1 MPPSSLTVSSDS
13 KIPPGPYFLG
23 VDLGK
28 KRDYSVIAVV
38 TKQPNQQP
46 VDLVYYK
53 RWPLETSYS
62 SVIGSVRVIFE
73 KLRNVQKCLV
83 DQTGVGEYIVED
95 MKKGGIPHVEGV
107 MLSLPKKQEILSHL
121 KQLMEN
127 ELFTFPFEVNLTGEL
142 NVEQFELTKAG
153 QMQFSHPDGTHDDIF
168 WAVALAVFATR
179 GPSVPGFKPVSRS
192 F

>member
-1 MPPSSLTVSSDS
+1 
-13 KIPPGPYFLG
+13 

-28 KRDYSVIAVV
+28 KHDYSVIAVV
-38 TKQPNQQP
+38 AKRPNREEI
-46 VDLVYYK
+46 DLVYYK
-53 RWPLETSYS
+53 RWPLETPYS
-62 SVIGSVRVIFE
+62 SVIGSVRVIVE
-73 KLRNVQKCLV
+73 RLRNVQKCLV

-95 MKKGGIPHVEGV
+95 MQKGGIKNVEGV
-107 MLSLPKKQEILSHL
+107 MLSLPSKQEILSHL

-127 ELFTFPFEVNLTGEL
+127 ELFTYPFDVDLSGEL
-142 NVEQFELTKAG
+142 NVEQFELTKIG

-179 GPSVPGFKPVSRS
+179 APPVPGFKPITRS

>member
-1 MPPSSLTVSSDS
+1 MPKEPAISFSVSNRLF
-13 KIPPGPYFLG
+13 FLG

-28 KRDYSVIAVV
+28 KHDYSVIAVV
-38 TKQPNQQP
+38 SKSPNREQ
-46 VDLVYYK
+46 VRLDYYK
-53 RWPLETSYS
+53 RWPLETPYS
-62 SVIGSVRVIFE
+62 SVIGSVRVIIE
-73 KLRNVQKCLV
+73 KLHNVQKCLV

-95 MKKGGIPHVEGV
+95 MVKGGIRNVEGV

-127 ELFTFPFEVNLTGEL
+127 ELFTYPFEVNLTGEL
-142 NVEQFELTKAG
+142 NVEQFELTKTG

-179 GPSVPGFKPVSRS
+179 GPPVPGFKPVTRS